1 MRIALR
7 AAIVLTALFFGACAT
22 PAPGDPTAEQPT
34 EAAQPTG
41 LPEPSTIAAPNGAQS
56 PEAVAEALFQAWMAD
71 DRSAADALT
80 DPAAAAD
87 LDALFAQPFD
97 AGAGWSYDHCEGAAG
112 SVFCTWHATSATLVV
127 RVRSVEP
134 PPLVTSIR
142 MEAAEAP

>member
-1 MRIALR
+1 MRIVLR
-7 AAIVLTALFFGACAT
+7 VAFVLTALLVGACAT

-34 EAAQPTG
+34 DAAPPTG
-41 LPEPSTIAAPNGAQS
+41 LPEPATIVAPVDAQS
-56 PEAVAEALFQAWMAD
+56 PEAAAEALFQAWMAD
-71 DRSAADALT
+71 DRSAAEALM
-80 DPAAAAD
+80 DPAADAD

-127 RVRSVEP
+127 RVRGVER

-142 MEAAEAP
+142 MESAEAP